1 MFLLIS
7 GSSMRLQLSLREVY
21 GSLRA
26 SLRGVEVLRT
36 VLKHFSEF
44 QEVSRASEVAGSF
57 MGRFKVFEGILAN
70 FSRVREKSKKFSGG
84 FLKGSWYSVEYALK
98 SAVALF
104 SGFHGFWFVLIFR
117 IKYSER
123 SLVTLEHSMYF
134 LYSKELLDALR
145 FLSAPT

>member
-1 MFLLIS
+1 MFQLIS
-7 GSSMRLQLSLREVY
+7 GSFMRLQLSLREVY

-84 FLKGSWYSVEYALK
+84 FLKGFKPFRERGCRAFRGFQLSFEVYGALVLDRFLGA
-98 SAVALF
+98 SREF
-104 SGFHGFWFVLIFR
+104 SGRFERFHEDLEG
-117 IKYSER
+117 
-123 SLVTLEHSMYF
+123 LV
-134 LYSKELLDALR
+134 
-145 FLSAPT
+145 